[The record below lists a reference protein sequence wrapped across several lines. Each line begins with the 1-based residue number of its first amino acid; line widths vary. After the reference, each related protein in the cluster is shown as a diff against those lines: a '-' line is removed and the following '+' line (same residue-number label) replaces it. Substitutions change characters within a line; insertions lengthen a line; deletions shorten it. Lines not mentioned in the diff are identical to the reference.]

1 MVDSLYYTEN
11 YFKDHIKSKNIQNV
25 SNLTIISINIAN
37 LFSKLR
43 FFKVFLNNITTSE
56 NQPDIIVVTET
67 HISESTNTGYSKEEL
82 RQIIPGYNFYHVG
95 RETKKGG
102 GVGVFVSQKLECETK
117 VLEIARFREEQFE
130 NVVIK
135 LPNII
140 KTGKFNTN
148 KSIIIAAIYRQPN
161 RELRSIHE

>member
-1 MVDSLYYTEN
+1 MPIDLNELTIPDVFDDITKNLCSIFSRSEESDEVTNLVDSLYYTEN
-11 YFKDHIKSKNIQNV
+11 DFKDHIKSKNIQNV

-82 RQIIPGYNFYHVG
+82 RKIIPGYNFYHVG

-102 GVGVFVSQKLECETK
+102 GVGVFVSQKLKCET
-117 VLEIARFREEQFE
+117 
-130 NVVIK
+130 
-135 LPNII
+135 
-140 KTGKFNTN
+140 
-148 KSIIIAAIYRQPN
+148 
-161 RELRSIHE
+161 